1 MQAQYQNQAPATIEG
16 LIRKVFEGEDFYS
29 FAPVYGDDSGNLV
42 YGYGTFEKRVNGSL
56 QATVDF
62 ETGVGFS
69 DTLDELSG
77 RFTVEIEGPR
87 WGEHVRYEWLVST
100 KPGDKEM
107 ADLLRLFPE
116 AEECVKIAAAQVF
129 STIVEYSEDYTDAE
143 VAHAKVMLE
152 ALDPDGT
159 LDY

>member
-29 FAPVYGDDSGNLV
+29 FAPVYGDDNGGLV
-42 YGYGTFEKRVNGSL
+42 YGYGAFDKQIGGGL

-69 DTLDELSG
+69 DTPEELSG
-77 RFTVEIEGPR
+77 RFTVEIEGPC
-87 WGEHVRYEWLVST
+87 WGEYVHYVWLVST
-100 KPGDKEM
+100 RPGDVEM
-107 ADLLRLFPE
+107 QDLMRLFPK
-116 AEECVKIAAAQVF
+116 AEECLKIAAAQVH
-129 STIVEYSEDYTDAE
+129 SAILEYPEDYTDAE
-143 VAHAKVMLE
+143 VAHAKVMLA
-152 ALDPDGT
+152 ALDPDGG

>member
-29 FAPVYGDDSGNLV
+29 FEVMYEDSLAV
-42 YGYGTFEKRVNGSL
+42 DVSGYGVLDKEIGEGLTAHV
-56 QATVDF
+56 AF
-62 ETGVGFS
+62 ETG
-69 DTLDELSG
+69 LDYTDSPTELTG
-77 RFTVEIEGPR
+77 RFALSIEGR
-87 WGEHVRYEWLVST
+87 RFDYVYYEWLVST

-107 ADLLRLFPE
+107 GDLLRLFPK
-116 AEECVKIAAAQVF
+116 AEECLKIAAAQVH
-129 STIVEYSEDYTDAE
+129 SAILEYPEDYTDAE

-152 ALDPDGT
+152 ALDPNGD

>member
-29 FAPVYGDDSGNLV
+29 FAPVYGDDSGGLV
-42 YGYGTFEKRVNGSL
+42 YGYGTFEKRVSGNL

-62 ETGVGFS
+62 ETGIGFS
-69 DTLDELSG
+69 DTPDELSG

-87 WGEHVRYEWLVST
+87 RGEYVHYEWLVGT
-100 KPGDKEM
+100 RPGDKGM
-107 ADLLRLFPE
+107 QDLIRLFPK
-116 AEECVKIAAAQVF
+116 AEECLKIAAAQVC
-129 STIVEYSEDYTDAE
+129 SAILEYPEDYTDATVE
-143 VAHAKVMLE
+143 HAKMMLQ
-152 ALDPDGT
+152 ALDPNGT